1 MGYAALQ
8 SFRNNFRLIG
18 QMPTAAPSPA
28 KTTVCHRHSSLFRSS
43 RQPGKSFLGLFPNS
57 EKLSSPPQT
66 FLHLQAHRFPR
77 QEPKSDRSRSESTSL
92 LSEVGWVRAGRC
104 VIWHCENGGS
114 VRSHRHRA
122 QSPCGSTPETAS
134 APVRKNPARPF
145 PRNYRSA

>member
-1 MGYAALQ
+1 MLRSNLSETHFVSLGRCQPLHPL
-8 SFRNNFRLIG
+8 R
-18 QMPTAAPSPA
+18 PTQRSAIVIFPVSVVSSTWQVDPQVVPHQRKPSP
-28 KTTVCHRHSSLFRSS
+28 
-43 RQPGKSFLGLFPNS
+43 
-57 EKLSSPPQT
+57 PPQT

-104 VIWHCENGGS
+104 VIWHCESGGS

-134 APVRKNPARPF
+134 VPVRKNPARPF